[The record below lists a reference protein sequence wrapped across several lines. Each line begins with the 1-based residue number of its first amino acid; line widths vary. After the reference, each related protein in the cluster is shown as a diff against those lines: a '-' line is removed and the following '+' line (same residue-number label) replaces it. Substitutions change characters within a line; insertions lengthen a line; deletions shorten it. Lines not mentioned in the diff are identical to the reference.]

1 MGWAFLAIGVVGAL
15 MGLVIADLAL
25 DQRRQNGYSSRT

>member
-1 MGWAFLAIGVVGAL
+1 MGWAFLAIGVVAVL

-25 DQRRQNGYSSRT
+25 NRRHQNGYSSRT